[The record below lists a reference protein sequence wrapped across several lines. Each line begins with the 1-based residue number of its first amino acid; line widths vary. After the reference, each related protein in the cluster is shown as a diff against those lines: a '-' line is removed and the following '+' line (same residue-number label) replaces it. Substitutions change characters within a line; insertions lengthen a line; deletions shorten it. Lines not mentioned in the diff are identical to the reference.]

1 VIAFNLKPLPFFQ
14 QIPVSLT
21 LRQICQRRRWQ
32 ALVGAGMLGLAQSSF
47 GNPFPA
53 NFELSSLDGTNGFK
67 LSGVV
72 LGDRAGGGLSGDVD
86 INGDGLKDVLIGAAT
101 ANPNG
106 NKSGASYVV
115 FGRPA
120 GFPANLNLQNLNG
133 INGFKLSGVAPDDRS
148 GYSLGGAGDVN
159 GDGLD
164 DLIIGAR
171 EADPKVVFGSLG
183 GFPPNLQLSTLD
195 GTNGFTLLR
204 TAADERA
211 GWVSA
216 AGDVNGDGLND
227 VMIGAPRTNSF
238 AGVVYVVFGNAGGFP
253 AELPLASLDGSNGFK
268 LSGVKAYDRAGF
280 AVNKAGDVNGDGW
293 DDLLIGALAADPN
306 GSYSGATYV
315 VFGRPFG
322 FPAELNLGKLNGIN
336 GFKLSGERPN
346 DRSGRAISGAV
357 DINGDG
363 MDDIIIGAD
372 GVPSGGSR
380 GATYVVFGSAGG
392 FPAEF
397 QLSSLNGS
405 NGFIILGQST
415 ADILGRRV
423 SGLGDV
429 NGDGLDDLITG
440 AFGADPNG
448 EKSGAAYVVF
458 GRKDGFPAYINVAS
472 LDGSN
477 GFKLSGIAPGDE
489 TGRRVSRGGDIN
501 GDGVDDLLISAH
513 RADPNGEDSGE
524 VYVVFGMSGSF
535 PAVINLAQ

>member
-1 VIAFNLKPLPFFQ
+1 V
-14 QIPVSLT
+14 
-21 LRQICQRRRWQ
+21 
-32 ALVGAGMLGLAQSSF
+32 LVGTGMLGLAQASF
-47 GNPFPA
+47 GDPFPA
-53 NFELSSLDGTNGFK
+53 NFELSSLDGSNGFK

-72 LGDRAGGGLSGDVD
+72 QGDRAGGGLSGDVD
-86 INGDGLKDVLIGAAT
+86 INGDGLNDVLIGAAT

-115 FGRPA
+115 FGRP
-120 GFPANLNLQNLNG
+120 GFPPNINLQNLNG
-133 INGFKLSGVAPDDRS
+133 INGFKLSGVAPEDRS

-164 DLIIGAR
+164 DLIVGAR

-183 GFPPNLQLSTLD
+183 GFPANLELSSLD
-195 GTNGFTLLR
+195 GNNGFTLLR
-204 TAADERA
+204 TAPDERA

-216 AGDVNGDGLND
+216 AGDVNGDGLKD
-227 VMIGAPRTNSF
+227 VMIGSPRTNSF
-238 AGVVYVVFGNAGGFP
+238 TGVVYVVFGNAGGFP

-322 FPAELNLGKLNGIN
+322 FPAELNLSRLNGIN
-336 GFKLSGERPN
+336 GFKLSGERAD

-357 DINGDG
+357 DVNGDG
-363 MDDIIIGAD
+363 MHDIIIGAD

-397 QLSSLNGS
+397 QLSSLDGS
-405 NGFIILGQST
+405 NGFTILGQTT

-423 SGLGDV
+423 SGAGDV

-458 GRKDGFPAYINVAS
+458 GSTNGFPAYLNVAG
-472 LDGSN
+472 LNGNN

-513 RADPNGEDSGE
+513 RANPNGEDSGE